1 LKENDKSIKQAAL
14 DLTYLITNEGNVKSI
29 VKELL
34 NHLIS
39 VNEIENDFLEELTN
53 KVKNNYFILFN
64 FIKLI
69 DL

>member
-1 LKENDKSIKQAAL
+1 MKENDKSIKQAAL